1 MPDPTQKGEQVFRG
15 IPVSGGVARGHV
27 LILGKP
33 SDEIPRYEVSESQVE
48 NEVNRLEKAL
58 VQTRHELIEVQH
70 KVEAAMGAKDAS
82 IFDAHLLVLEDQTLI
97 EEVTRLLR
105 TQRIN
110 VEQAFFEIA
119 EKYATALGAIED
131 DYLRERAVDMRD
143 VTQRILDNLLG
154 RKEVMLRDL
163 KDPCIIVCH
172 DLTPSTTA
180 QLDKKL
186 VLGFATDVGGRTS
199 HTAIMARSLEIP
211 AIVGLKEVST
221 SLESGDDALL
231 DGYNGLLIIN
241 PTDRTLFEYGQLVRK
256 KLSTQERLRELVNL
270 PAITLD
276 GQKIVLSANIGT
288 AEEVEAVASSGA
300 EGVGLFRTEF
310 LFLNRGEMPNE
321 SEQFE
326 AYRRVAAALKPHPV
340 VIRTL
345 DLGGDKL
352 MPDQEIPAE
361 MNPFLGWRAI
371 RYCLQELSVFRTQL
385 RAILR
390 ASVEGNIKIMY
401 PMISSL
407 GELNEAHEFLSLCRE
422 ELRVEGIPFDPN
434 LEVGMMIEVPS
445 AALVADALGKRV
457 RFFSIGSN
465 DLIQYCL
472 AVDRSNERIAHLYQ
486 PTHPAVLRLIQLT
499 VQAGDRNQIWTGVCG
514 EMASDLTLVPLLL
527 GLGVTELSV
536 APPFVAAVKF
546 LIRNI
551 TMTEARELAEF
562 ALNCDCPREIQA
574 KSEALARKITPT
586 LFAHKDLR

>member
-241 PTDRTLFEYGQLVRK
+241 PTDRTLFEYGQLIRK
-256 KLSTQERLRELVNL
+256 KLSAQERLRALVNL